1 MASLPKTPI
10 EKRSQLIR
18 LRIEYLEGARRR
30 LSYREKWPTVMSVRH
45 HKAQVAKAASE
56 KKDSSSK
63 TSPVKKESPSKTIP
77 IIKFGTPVLTEQKFP
92 SQPPQ
97 NSSSKT
103 DTPSRHSFP
112 FPVSK
117 ARDLKS
123 FPLFP
128 LLPAEI
134 RLQIWELALYAPKF
148 IEAQYCLEWHQPTF
162 VGIRPE
168 ALLSV
173 CLESREI
180 ALSLSMTLFPQKTSL
195 KTKSRSWHWNN
206 SGKVVWRP
214 ASTVPFTPE
223 TDTIFFRSLGSPLEF
238 PSYLQNHFLYMSK
251 IQHIAFPLNLKRVP
265 LPRNFAWILNAMRS
279 LKTLTLMIGCE
290 EKSWRAGKWVELRDL
305 EEWYVDGRARKVEL
319 GGKWD
324 PSGYDTLYPPGYFGQ
339 MVDISKLA
347 EMYMHSAVF
356 ESSRNAP
363 GDIRRV
369 AGWKDPKAVNLRIVA
384 WKRLG

>member
-1 MASLPKTPI
+1 
-10 EKRSQLIR
+10 
-18 LRIEYLEGARRR
+18 
-30 LSYREKWPTVMSVRH
+30 MSVRH

-56 KKDSSSK
+56 KKDAASKASLVKKESSSK
-63 TSPVKKESPSKTIP
+63 T
-77 IIKFGTPVLTEQKFP
+77 TPVIKSGASVLPKQKP
-92 SQPPQ
+92 HSQPPQ

-112 FPVSK
+112 FPISK
-117 ARDLKS
+117 SRDLKS

-128 LLPAEI
+128 LLPTEI

-173 CLESREI
+173 CLESREV
-180 ALSLSMTLFPQKTSL
+180 ALSLSLTLFPQKTSL
-195 KTKSRSWHWNN
+195 KTKSRSWHRNN
-206 SGKVVWRP
+206 SRKVVWRP

-223 TDTIFFRSLGSPLEF
+223 TDTIFLRSLGSPLEF

-251 IQHIAFPLNLKRVP
+251 IQHIAFPLNLKKVP
-265 LPRNFAWILNAMRS
+265 LPRHFVWILNAMRS

-290 EKSWRAGKWVELRDL
+290 EKSWRAGEWVELRDL

-319 GGKWD
+319 RGKWD
-324 PSGYDTLYPPGYFGQ
+324 PNGYDTLYPSWSFGQ

-356 ESSRNAP
+356 GSDRNVP
-363 GDIRRV
+363 PDIRRV
-369 AGWKDPKAVNLRIVA
+369 PGWKAPKAVNLRIVT